1 MQPNNIVYEQRR
13 IVLDGS
19 DTQTDADITR
29 KEGYRAKA
37 QGADGLTLREKRGGD
52 GRLAGAQ
59 RPSATPPPDNVDFVR
74 ARGKRRTG
82 SRGAV
87 RSVSLLAGRLSYS
100 LCARLLTGAEC
111 RRRRL

>member
-19 DTQTDADITR
+19 DTQTDADITG

-59 RPSATPPPDNVDFVR
+59 RPSATPPPDNVDSCVHAEIGAQEAGVR
-74 ARGKRRTG
+74 C
-82 SRGAV
+82 V
-87 RSVSLLAGRLSYS
+87 VFHCWLAD
-100 LCARLLTGAEC
+100 
-111 RRRRL
+111 